1 MAFMH
6 ITQSFIPTF
15 TTIDLVQRQL
25 PLITIDSE
33 VSGPII
39 WVTAAIHGDEVTGT
53 ATAQSLM
60 KRLQKYGL
68 ERGKIYIA
76 PLLNPTGFEAIAR
89 REQYGEADLNRN
101 FGGAR
106 NGTPSERLAWII
118 LDAVLE
124 TQPDFIIDLHTD
136 SMNSIAYTIV
146 DWITGKKHLDT
157 LNKSLDVAQRL
168 QLTYALDSDASA
180 GYTTTKSFSGQ
191 LMTQGVPAVTVEL
204 GGPLVVNNR
213 MRKIGVEAV
222 WNVFHS
228 FQMVANPA
236 REYPLTTQKKPYY
249 FMERI
254 ATQSTGIIEYR
265 INPGERVKKG
275 EELGKIRDIFA
286 NIIETIVSPKDCM
299 VFSHEDQ
306 SVTFPGLDL
315 FTLAEFLPP
324 AGKVSSTT

>member
-1 MAFMH
+1 MQT
-6 ITQSFIPTF
+6 TQSFIPTF

-33 VSGPII
+33 VAGPII
-39 WVTAAIHGDEVTGT
+39 WITAAIHGDEVTGT
-53 ATAQSLM
+53 ATAQSII
-60 KRLQKYGL
+60 KRLQKYEL
-68 ERGKIYIA
+68 QRGKIYIA

-118 LDAVLE
+118 LDSILE
-124 TQPDFIIDLHTD
+124 TKPDFVIDLHTD

-146 DWITGKKHLDT
+146 DWITEKKYSEVLK
-157 LNKSLDVAQRL
+157 KSLDIAQRL

-180 GYTTTKSFSGQ
+180 GYTTTKSLSGQ
-191 LMTQGVPAVTVEL
+191 LMIQGVPAVTVEL
-204 GGPLVVNNR
+204 GGPLVVNDR
-213 MRKIGVEAV
+213 MRKTGLEAV
-222 WNVFHS
+222 WSVLHS
-228 FQMVANPA
+228 FQMVVYPP
-236 REYPLTTQKKPYY
+236 REYPLVSQNKPFY

-265 INPGERVKKG
+265 IKPGDRVKKG
-275 EELGKIRDIFA
+275 AELGKIRDIFA
-286 NIIETIVSPKDCM
+286 NIIETITSPKDCL

-315 FTLAEFLPP
+315 FTLAEFSLPS
-324 AGKVSSTT
+324 K